1 MIFEPLELDDVLLV
15 KHDLLEDKRG
25 FFARSF
31 CTEEFRAAGVDIQIV
46 QANSSFS
53 SARGT
58 LRGIHYQLEPHSEVK
73 VVRCIQ
79 GAIYDVVVDLRKSSP
94 TFLQWCGVELNQS
107 NRHMLCVPKG
117 FGHSFISLTD
127 NTEIIYLVSEKYSPQ
142 AERTALWNDPV
153 FDIDWPLAPTNMS
166 EKDANARPFDE
177 GYHLGL

>member
-79 GAIYDVVVDLRKSSP
+79 GAIYDVVV
-94 TFLQWCGVELNQS
+94 V
-107 NRHMLCVPKG
+107 CVYLG
-117 FGHSFISLTD
+117 RIIHRLSIHSFFATL
-127 NTEIIYLVSEKYSPQ
+127 
-142 AERTALWNDPV
+142 
-153 FDIDWPLAPTNMS
+153 
-166 EKDANARPFDE
+166 
-177 GYHLGL
+177 